1 MKKFVKSLL
10 FVGSLFLVL
19 SCANDGDGSD
29 GSDGRLPYRACYV
42 LNSGDFKSNNSS
54 LTKFC
59 GATGE
64 TVQNYFELQNGRVLG
79 NTANDIIIYGSK
91 MYIAVSGEGTIEV
104 TDLNAKSLR
113 QIKCGEQGEQPRYLA
128 AHGDKVYATYYNGYV
143 ARIDT
148 ATLEVE
154 AQCAVGRN
162 PEQLAVYEGK
172 IYVANSGGMDWNT
185 ELGYDKTVSVI
196 DVETFTETAKIG
208 VVLNPAVL
216 VPADNGLFLASYG
229 DYGAVPGTLQF
240 ITKDGNADVVE
251 ACSNMT
257 EICFSNGVLYGFFSQ
272 YDANWNA
279 TITYMSYNPSNGAV
293 DSPWIKEDFLP
304 VPYKVCAV
312 GDYVCVTSSDYL
324 NDGDV
329 YLYDTDGMLV
339 AKIAA
344 GLNPVKVVAVE

>member
-1 MKKFVKSLL
+1 MKKCVKSLL

-19 SCANDGDGSD
+19 SCANDGDGSG

-42 LNSGDFKSNNSS
+42 LDSGDRKSNNSS

-154 AQCAVGRN
+154 KQCAVGRN
-162 PEQLAVYEGK
+162 PEQLAVYEEK

-196 DVETFTETAKIG
+196 DIETFTETAKIG

-272 YDANWNA
+272 YDANGNA

-329 YLYDTDGMLV
+329 YFYDADSMLA